1 MSTVFTVSQ
10 QVSTDMIDHNNR
22 MHDSHYNHIFSDIIN
37 QFNYAHGLSL
47 EERET
52 LSYTM
57 FTAEEQT
64 SYLQE
69 LKLDETYTVKLYLY
83 DYDVKRAHF
92 FAFMYKQDDTLAAT
106 NEAMMLGIDRNTNK
120 VSPFPQQYYQQLEQ
134 YYAQQPTINWPKQLG
149 HRIGIPK

>member
-1 MSTVFTVSQ
+1 MSTVFTISQ
-10 QVSTDMIDHNNR
+10 QVSTDMIDHNNH

-47 EERET
+47 EERKT

>member
-1 MSTVFTVSQ
+1 
-10 QVSTDMIDHNNR
+10 

-47 EERET
+47 KEREI
-52 LSYTM
+52 LNYTM

-92 FAFMYKQDDTLAAT
+92 FAFMYKQDDSLAAT

-120 VSPFPQQYYQQLEQ
+120 VSPFPKQYYQQLEQ
-134 YYAQQPTINWPKQLG
+134 YYAQQPTIKWPKQLG

>member
-1 MSTVFTVSQ
+1 
-10 QVSTDMIDHNNR
+10 

-47 EERET
+47 KEREI
-52 LSYTM
+52 LNYTM

-92 FAFMYKQDDTLAAT
+92 FAFMYKQDDSLAAT

-134 YYAQQPTINWPKQLG
+134 YYAQQLTIKWPKQLG